1 MDIYLRNDRKGND
14 YGPDDACLISSA
26 LQGDDGKAA
35 QGNNRNLIRHLTDMQ
50 TEVKKMTGSETSAH
64 IDLLDTEK
72 SKERK
77 ALVDTLTR
85 LKRERV
91 KIKKLRQ
98 EVDAA
103 DYNLKDKRVR
113 ADGIQMKYIAW
124 SLAGVT
130 LISMAVKLL
139 NK

>member
-1 MDIYLRNDRKGND
+1 
-14 YGPDDACLISSA
+14 
-26 LQGDDGKAA
+26 
-35 QGNNRNLIRHLTDMQ
+35 LIRHLTDMQ